1 MKQSDV
7 ILISEDNK
15 PRGKWKV
22 EKIVDTFP
30 GKDRKI
36 HTVRVQTKKE
46 MINRTVQKLHL
57 LEECNDK
64 IPHGRCAP
72 LHTGN
77 VQDMEKLRKC
87 QRGETPPQMPQVNDS
102 SSLVREDEEAGKY
115 RTRYGRAIRRPK
127 RL

>member
-1 MKQSDV
+1 M
-7 ILISEDNK
+7 
-15 PRGKWKV
+15 
-22 EKIVDTFP
+22 DTFP
-30 GKDRKI
+30 GKDGKI

-46 MINRTVQKLHL
+46 MINRTVQQLHL
-57 LEECNDK
+57 LEEYNDK

-72 LHTGN
+72 LHTAN
-77 VQDMEKLRKC
+77 VQEMEKLRKC
-87 QRGETPPQMPQVNDS
+87 QRGETPPQMLFDS